1 MLLAA
6 AILGTVSF
14 VHEFYVSLTE
24 IRFNP
29 GSSRF
34 EITMRLF
41 PDDIDRALFHS
52 YGFSTHLGTEL
63 ESERDDSLFHLYMK
77 EHFSLSADGGLL
89 PLTYLG
95 KEREGEAIWCYL
107 ESEQT
112 AKPVTLEIRNTMLTD
127 QFEDQVNIIQ
137 VYADGWNRGM
147 LLDRTT
153 PEEIFRLEE

>member
-1 MLLAA
+1 MLTA
-6 AILGTVSF
+6 AILGNGSF

-41 PDDIDRALFHS
+41 PDDVDRALYHS

-63 ESERDDSLFHLYMK
+63 ESERDDSLFHLYLK
-77 EHFSLSADGGLL
+77 DHFSVSADGSLL

-112 AKPVTLEIRNTMLTD
+112 EKPVTLEIRNTMLTD
-127 QFEDQVNIIQ
+127 EFEDQVNIIQ
-137 VYADGWNRGM
+137 VYATGWNRGM
-147 LLDRTT
+147 LLDRST
-153 PEEIFRLEE
+153 PQERIRLGE